1 MLGKFM
7 NMLLGFAWWSEIDA
21 RGHSIFGNLM
31 FVYSLA
37 SSFEDDHGFWMLT
50 WSWGESCC
58 WVYGSSWENCCC
70 GTSSSPW
77 SKPSSNTKPFQHNAK
92 QQYMKANKE
101 MKTSS
106 RQIVKTNMLQFSKK
120 KYRIIFQVINKVL
133 DSKTIA
139 CFKSCNFVKSQM
151 WWGCVNQCQKFHQA
165 RRWRFIFVMIIRQT

>member
-1 MLGKFM
+1 MHRAILTQSALCKPCLTGNKIFYNFCIPQRSKIFEMNSDFAYVLPKERKSKFLHFPGAGRY
-7 NMLLGFAWWSEIDA
+7 NK
-21 RGHSIFGNLM
+21 RHSN
-31 FVYSLA
+31 VY
-37 SSFEDDHGFWMLT
+37 GFWLFT

-120 KYRIIFQVINKVL
+120 K
-133 DSKTIA
+133 
-139 CFKSCNFVKSQM
+139 
-151 WWGCVNQCQKFHQA
+151 
-165 RRWRFIFVMIIRQT
+165 FIELF